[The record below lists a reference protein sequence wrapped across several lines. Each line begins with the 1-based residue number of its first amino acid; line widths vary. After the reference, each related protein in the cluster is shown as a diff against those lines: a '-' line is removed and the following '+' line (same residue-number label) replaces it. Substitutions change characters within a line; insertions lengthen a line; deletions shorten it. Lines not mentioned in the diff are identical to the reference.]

1 MSGSEC
7 VLIQA
12 EVATIMLNR
21 FVFRVLVWLAL
32 MSPSLAQKQDS
43 DVQTLKQILTELR
56 AIHQDMRVTETT
68 QLRVA
73 ELQMQQA
80 TVNRATESADAARA
94 KLSGIHLDQ
103 KRAADELA
111 RSEDRLEKAQ
121 NLDERNALSQD
132 IDRRKSDVAAL
143 KAIERDSNSNLQ
155 AMEQRLQ
162 NAEDK
167 LTNIE
172 GELNAAISRLGA
184 KDPK

>member
-1 MSGSEC
+1 VFSFKTE
-7 VLIQA
+7 A
-12 EVATIMLNR
+12 ATIMSDR
-21 FVFRVLVWLAL
+21 FVLLVLSWLVL
-32 MSPSLAQKQDS
+32 MSPSLAQKQDT
-43 DVQTLKQILTELR
+43 DVETLKKILVELR

-68 QLRVA
+68 QLLVA

-80 TVNRATESADAARA
+80 TVNRATESADGARA
-94 KLSGIHLDQ
+94 KLNGIHLDQ
-103 KRAADELA
+103 KRAADEVA
-111 RSEDRLEKAQ
+111 RAEDRLEKAQ

-167 LTNIE
+167 LANIE

-184 KDPK
+184 KNPK